1 MPGSLICSLFSR
13 ASFPSLDIIFMIRSS
28 KCSSRQVSFPLKRLQ
43 TETRA
48 DSLSRPCHTPTL
60 AFCANYTIYLMC
72 SVGVSLSKY
81 NLHPAGQSWI
91 CAGNPVPFALKCFLL
106 RKVLDWVGA
115 IVALGIY
122 KGVFNSESF
131 PNIHG
136 KKKKSLIINYS
147 NAHSFLKHFKDVY
160 IETRCL
166 PPQVAPI
173 SVDFTVLLLTSV
185 FSVGS
190 LFHLWVERMFLLF
203 AFLAITVAS
212 LGRELPPCW
221 DLAGIPSISLLEVA
235 RSQGGKSFLI
245 PPRAWA
251 NFLQPA
257 SSVWLVFCSI
267 WSCKIKK
274 LSQFGKPIPWSRPK
288 LEFLG
293 TF

>member
-166 PPQVAPI
+166 PPP
-173 SVDFTVLLLTSV
+173 SSPHF
-185 FSVGS
+185 
-190 LFHLWVERMFLLF
+190 
-203 AFLAITVAS
+203 
-212 LGRELPPCW
+212 CW
-221 DLAGIPSISLLEVA
+221 FYSSTAHF
-235 RSQGGKSFLI
+235 SFLSRVFVSLVSRKNVSFVCFSCHHCGQ
-245 PPRAWA
+245 PREGT
-251 NFLQPA
+251 PA
-257 SSVWLVFCSI
+257 MLG
-267 WSCKIKK
+267 
-274 LSQFGKPIPWSRPK
+274 FGRHPFHFTPGSRT
-288 LEFLG
+288 L
-293 TF
+293 TRR